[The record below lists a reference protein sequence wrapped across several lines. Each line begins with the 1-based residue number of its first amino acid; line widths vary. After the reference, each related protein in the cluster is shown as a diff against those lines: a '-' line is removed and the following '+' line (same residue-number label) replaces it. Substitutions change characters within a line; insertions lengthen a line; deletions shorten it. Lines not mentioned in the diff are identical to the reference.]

1 MTQLGVNKS
10 DLFLTLIVYYTS
22 LDEAIYVY
30 RRNILE
36 NNNKKI
42 EKKNSKNLT
51 VTYFLIFH
59 QKYKPS
65 DND

>member
-10 DLFLTLIVYYTS
+10 DLFLTLIVYYIS

-42 EKKNSKNLT
+42 EKKKLEKSHRH
-51 VTYFLIFH
+51 IFSYIPP
-59 QKYKPS
+59 KI
-65 DND
+65 